1 MSLFTK
7 FLKEESGA
15 SAAEYVLLLA
25 IIGAGIIAGVTY
37 LGTSINTALTA
48 AGDALTDV
56 VPADA
61 T

>member
-25 IIGAGIIAGVTY
+25 IIGAGIIAGVTF
-37 LGTSINTALTA
+37 LGGSINNALHDAGTAIDGITLTA
-48 AGDALTDV
+48 K
-56 VPADA
+56 
-61 T
+61 